1 MGARDMATVFPD
13 ASRISRDAAG
23 WCRAAQV
30 IGGLL
35 LFLGLLAAG

>member
-1 MGARDMATVFPD
+1 MATVFSN
-13 ASRISRDAAG
+13 ASRISHDAAR